1 MVTAETNAIME
12 SSHVD
17 LFASELYGPV
27 DTDILEHVQNGTL
40 ADVSVG
46 WQFQYDKNE
55 WWRAGS
61 YSQQASQWS
70 SGQWI
75 SGQWFSGQKDSRDVP
90 YVAIPILS
98 PTTTMPTEQISASGE
113 LPSNSSPTMSFYNKD
128 DNFLQFETQIFA
140 PAVPE
145 QKRPVIQNREAC
157 MAWQS
162 IETHSKTFKQHDGS
176 YNTSWTASS
185 EDAVDCIQSSTPT
198 HATMNST
205 VARLPE
211 EVSNSSGYVGNS
223 SLLTDKNFLLVVY
236 NSIILLVTSEYI
248 KHTKE
253 SA

>member
-1 MVTAETNAIME
+1 M
-12 SSHVD
+12 
-17 LFASELYGPV
+17 
-27 DTDILEHVQNGTL
+27 
-40 ADVSVG
+40 
-46 WQFQYDKNE
+46 
-55 WWRAGS
+55 
-61 YSQQASQWS
+61 
-70 SGQWI
+70 
-75 SGQWFSGQKDSRDVP
+75 P

-113 LPSNSSPTMSFYNKD
+113 LPSNSSRTMSFYNKD
-128 DNFLQFETQIFA
+128 DNWPDNFLQFETQIFA

-145 QKRPVIQNREAC
+145 QKEPVIQNREAC